1 MQVSSQTQPI
11 PMPIVVSPR
20 EERFNENIYEASNGN
35 IINTEDGEL
44 ALTPQGQTNL
54 DNKKE
59 DNALDAQVQT
69 QEQKD
74 QQRANATDYLAHKS
88 MQSQVE
94 IYLAVST
101 DSHSDKTP
109 SVIESLRDV
118 QKQNSAVEAY
128 AVYEE
133 N

>member
-1 MQVSSQTQPI
+1 MQVSSQTQPT

-20 EERFNENIYEASNGN
+20 EERFNENIYEASNGY

-59 DNALDAQVQT
+59 NNALEAQLQS

-74 QQRANATDYLAHKS
+74 QQRANGAEYLAHKS

-94 IYLAVST
+94 IYLAVAT
-101 DSHSDKTP
+101 DSNVD
-109 SVIESLRDV
+109 I

-128 AVYEE
+128 AIYEE
-133 N
+133 NQKGFCND